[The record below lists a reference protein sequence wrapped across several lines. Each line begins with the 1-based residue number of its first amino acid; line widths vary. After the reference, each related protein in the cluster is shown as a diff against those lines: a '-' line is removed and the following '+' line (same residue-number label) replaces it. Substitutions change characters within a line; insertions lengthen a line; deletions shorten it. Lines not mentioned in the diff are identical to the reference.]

1 MSSFSLTVLVFSTK
15 HLEDLFES
23 IVLEIDGIAAVLFIV
38 TVFRMPTTPP

>member
-1 MSSFSLTVLVFSTK
+1 MSFFLSRTLFCTK